1 MYVVREIQTCTS
13 HIRLYIGNSK
23 KRYISGTSFKLKT
36 IVHSLQRLSQ
46 PVRSKLIPF
55 RCRFDHRVQKV
66 ADNIAPRAVLQ
77 MVSCL
82 MQLKPKW
89 IFVSVIWSLNFGE
102 KLKTHFERST
112 EAYIIYIIVY
122 ILPHIVV
129 VWAWLHANQAQVSVT
144 KGKRHSEDVLPPLS
158 DVFLPLT
165 CFIKQRSNQKGM
177 KDRKMATAAVWCVT
191 WREVWAHWK

>member
-77 MVSCL
+77 MVSRL

-89 IFVSVIWSLNFGE
+89 IFVSVIWSF
-102 KLKTHFERST
+102 K
-112 EAYIIYIIVY
+112 
-122 ILPHIVV
+122 
-129 VWAWLHANQAQVSVT
+129 
-144 KGKRHSEDVLPPLS
+144 
-158 DVFLPLT
+158 
-165 CFIKQRSNQKGM
+165 
-177 KDRKMATAAVWCVT
+177 
-191 WREVWAHWK
+191 WREAQNTF